1 MCFIVWSRGSHGGK
15 FAGTGAAFPVG
26 EMSRD
31 KESQVVDNCV
41 GIGGAKESKRQRN
54 SEEDCIIHL

>member
-1 MCFIVWSRGSHGGK
+1 
-15 FAGTGAAFPVG
+15 
-26 EMSRD
+26 MSRD